1 MSSKIFRITSSAQ
14 DRPWEGSYEELVQS
28 NDDLGVF
35 VLKKIER
42 LTVGEKVKLNY
53 ETEFTVERLR

>member
-1 MSSKIFRITSSAQ
+1 MDSKTFRVTSSAQ
-14 DRPWEGSYEELVQS
+14 DLPWEGSYEELLDQ

-35 VLKKIER
+35 VTKKIER
-42 LTVGEKVKLNY
+42 MAVGEKVKLNY